1 MARYDCE
8 HDEFSGAF
16 VELSDVWT
24 RGEMRRFA
32 NEQTDPDAY
41 WQLIRNKIT
50 ALSLPTVDGDT
61 IDNPDLLTDEDVLD
75 AIDVRLW
82 QWFSYVPIK
91 HVGDLRKLGEALG
104 LGLFSTSG
112 AVTSPKATPAKLAEP
127 TPSESDS

>member
-1 MARYDCE
+1 MARYACK
-8 HDEFSGAF
+8 HDEFSGAY

-24 RGEMRRFA
+24 RGEMRKFA

-41 WQLIRNKIT
+41 WALIRSKIT

-61 IDNPDLLTDEDVLD
+61 IDNPDMLTDEDVLD

-91 HVGDLRKLGEALG
+91 HVGDVRKLGEALG
-104 LGLFSTSG
+104 LELFSTSG
-112 AVTSPKATPAKLAEP
+112 AVTSPKAKLATP
-127 TPSESDS
+127 TQPSESDS